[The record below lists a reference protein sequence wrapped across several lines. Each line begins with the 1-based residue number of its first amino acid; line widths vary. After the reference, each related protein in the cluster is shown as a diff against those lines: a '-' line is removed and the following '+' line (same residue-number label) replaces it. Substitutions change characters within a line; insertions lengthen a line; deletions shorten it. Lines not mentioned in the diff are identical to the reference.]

1 MLRINIPP
9 VTRAILTSIAVLFI
23 LHTATRYKHYVIG
36 ESSSSFSAVPYLLA
50 VPSKILFYPWTLVCA
65 TFVEQNIVTL
75 LINGATMFYGG
86 KYLERAWG
94 SREFGK
100 FILVL
105 ALASNLSMVLLYLTT
120 AAIRGK
126 PEIAY
131 VLFWGLSSLPVF
143 YNMLTS
149 RPSFSMKGIGGGIAV
164 QSSFLVAF
172 KQLVPEHTVTI
183 LRGLVKIR
191 VKHFPAIFLL
201 LNFIGAL
208 FLGTDVAFHLSWL
221 GLLISWTFLR
231 FFKYQPG
238 LSGTSTSGRGIKGDA
253 SDTFAF
259 ACFFPDAIQPPINF
273 VAERI
278 FAILVAVRICTPFS
292 AEDVASGN
300 EQVLAR
306 GEAGL
311 PSLLNNNVRGT
322 PRSGKRE
329 EAERR
334 RALALKALDQRLQSA
349 SSNRAAQQAAASAAP
364 SSQTLAPATPTTPV
378 VPAGETM
385 LGETNYT
392 PDRS

>member
-9 VTRAILTSIAVLFI
+9 VTRAILTSITILFI
-23 LHTATRYKHYVIG
+23 LHTVTKYKHYVTEG
-36 ESSSSFSAVPYLLA
+36 PAAGSVVPYLLL
-50 VPSKILFYPWTLVCA
+50 VPSKVLFYPWTLLCA

-105 ALASNLSMVLLYLTT
+105 ALASNVAMTLLYLGT
-120 AAIRGK
+120 AALRGQSD
-126 PEIAY
+126 IA
-131 VLFWGLSSLPVF
+131 
-143 YNMLTS
+143 
-149 RPSFSMKGIGGGIAV
+149 MKGIGGGIAV
-164 QSSFLVAF
+164 QSAFLVAF

-183 LRGLVKIR
+183 LRGLVKMR

-201 LNFIGAL
+201 LNFIGAICI
-208 FLGTDVAFHLSWL
+208 GTDAAFHLSWL

-231 FFKYQPG
+231 FFKYQPD
-238 LSGTSTSGRGIKGDA
+238 LSGTSTGGLGIKGDA

-259 ACFFPDAIQPPINF
+259 ACFFPDAIQPPITF
-273 VAERI
+273 VAEHI

-300 EQVLAR
+300 EQALAR

-311 PSLLNNNVRGT
+311 PSILNNNARG
-322 PRSGKRE
+322 PLRSGKRE

-349 SSNRAAQQAAASAAP
+349 SSNRQPPVASSAQ
-364 SSQTLAPATPTTPV
+364 SSQSPAPAPTAPAV
-378 VPAGETM
+378 SAGEAM

>member
-23 LHTATRYKHYVIG
+23 LHTATKYKHYATEG
-36 ESSSSFSAVPYLLA
+36 SSSALAVPYLVV
-50 VPSKILFYPWTLVCA
+50 VPSKVLFYPWTLVCA

-105 ALASNLSMVLLYLTT
+105 ALASNLAMTLLYLGT
-120 AAIRGK
+120 AAVRGQS
-126 PEIAY
+126 EIAY
-131 VLFWGLSSLPVF
+131 VVTSTRSSGINL
-143 YNMLTS
+143 LTIL
-149 RPSFSMKGIGGGIAV
+149 PSFSMKGVGGGIAV
-164 QSSFLVAF
+164 QSAFLVAF

-183 LRGLVKIR
+183 LRGLVKVR

-231 FFKYQPG
+231 FFKYQPD
-238 LSGTSTSGRGIKGDA
+238 LSGTSTGGPGIKGDA

-259 ACFFPDAIQPPINF
+259 ACFFPDAVQPPITF
-273 VAERI
+273 VSDHI
-278 FAILVAVRICTPFS
+278 FALLVAIRICTPFS

-300 EQVLAR
+300 EQALAR

-311 PSLLNNNVRGT
+311 PSLLNNNVRG
-322 PRSGKRE
+322 PLRSGKRE

-334 RALALKALDQRLQSA
+334 RALALKALDQRLQAA
-349 SSNRAAQQAAASAAP
+349 SSNKGPQPPVAPSAQ
-364 SSQTLAPATPTTPV
+364 SSQTPATAPTAPAV
-378 VPAGETM
+378 SAGETM
-385 LGETNYT
+385 LGETSYT